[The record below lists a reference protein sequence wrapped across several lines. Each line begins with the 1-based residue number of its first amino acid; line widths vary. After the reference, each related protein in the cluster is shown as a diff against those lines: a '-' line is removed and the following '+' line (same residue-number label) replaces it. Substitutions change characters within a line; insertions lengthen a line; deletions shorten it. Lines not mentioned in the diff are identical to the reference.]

1 MATIAQN
8 ALEKES
14 DNVAFATFLKLANG
28 DEIDKKVQQINA
40 AITPQINCT
49 ACGNCCKTLMINV
62 TDEEA
67 DKLSDHLNQTR
78 LEFDE
83 KYLEKGNSMMVVN
96 TMPCHFL
103 ANNKC
108 TVYDYR
114 FAGCR
119 EFPALHLPHF
129 TKRVFTTFM
138 HYNRCP
144 IIYNV
149 VERLKVETGFE
160 KNDNTDVTD

>member
-14 DNVAFATFLKLANG
+14 YNAAFATFLKLANG

-49 ACGNCCKTLMINV
+49 TCGNCCKTLMINV

-160 KNDNTDVTD
+160 KDDNTDVTD